1 MNLVG
6 YSIRTKGVGNF
17 ARRLW
22 TVFARFGIT
31 ERQTRDDLH
40 TIVNTV
46 KDYGG
51 APTFFIPAVVL
62 GRHGSLIDEIHRS
75 GAEIGIHG
83 YVHNDFRSLTEASQ
97 RQQTKMAMDVFRR
110 IPIPFH
116 GFRNPYLG
124 WNDDSV
130 SMFTQLGF
138 MYDSNEAVLHDVLD
152 LSRYSE
158 ALRDGFEKSLSLFQ
172 AIECSAYTLRPHF
185 EGTLLRIPTSIPDD
199 EMLYDRMRMTDQ
211 KELGGLW
218 SAVMRRIYG
227 LGGIFVLNLHPE
239 RGKLCQPA
247 LAMLL
252 KSASSQPLP
261 VWITHLRQVAE
272 WWQERSRFTLTLT
285 PLGPSRWRVDAQCS
299 PRATILGRQ
308 VIVED
313 AQTSAWHGT
322 DVVIEATQCI
332 VSSALRPCIGLSPDT
347 SDDVANFLQEQG
359 YPAVRAPHAE
369 AAEFACY
376 LTMPNGLGE
385 HREEQR
391 KRRSA
396 LIDQIESL
404 DAPLIRFACWPSRQR
419 AALSITGDIDSITVQ
434 DFFLRILETRK
445 YA

>member
-22 TVFARFGIT
+22 TVFARFGIG

-46 KDYGG
+46 KNYGG

-62 GRHGSLIDEIHRS
+62 GRHGSLIDEIHRN

-83 YVHNDFRSLTEASQ
+83 YVHNDFRSLTEARQ
-97 RQQTKMAMDVFRR
+97 YQQTKMAMDIFRS

-124 WNDDSV
+124 WNEDSV

-152 LSRYSE
+152 LTRYSE
-158 ALRDGFEKSLSLFQ
+158 ALRDGFAKSLSLFQ
-172 AIECSAYTLRPHF
+172 AIECNAYTLRPHF
-185 EGTLLRIPTSIPDD
+185 EGALLRIPTSIPDD

-211 KELGGLW
+211 QELGALW
-218 SAVMRRIYG
+218 SNVMRRVYD
-227 LGGIFVLNLHPE
+227 LGGIYVLNLHPE
-239 RGKLCQPA
+239 RGRLCQPA
-247 LAMLL
+247 LDILL
-252 KSASSQPLP
+252 KSASNQPLP
-261 VWITHLRQVAE
+261 VWVTHLQQVAE
-272 WWQERSRFTLTLT
+272 WWQERSRFALTLT
-285 PLGPSRWRVDAQCS
+285 PLGTSRWRLDAQCT
-299 PRATILGRQ
+299 PRATILGRH
-308 VIVED
+308 VTVED
-313 AQTSAWHGT
+313 AQTSAWQGA
-322 DVVIEATQCI
+322 DVVIEATQCT

-347 SDDVANFLQEQG
+347 ADDVASFLHEQG
-359 YPAVRAPHAE
+359 YPAMRAPQSE
-369 AAEFACY
+369 AVEFACY
-376 LTMPNGLGE
+376 LTMPDGLGMQ
-385 HREEQR
+385 REEQR

-396 LIDQIESL
+396 LIEQIETL
-404 DAPLIRFACWPSRQR
+404 DAPLIRFASWPSRHR